1 MGICTYQ
8 ERIERCEAFRFT
20 GNAET
25 DFVELSDWLKRKTDI
40 VQGCGM
46 NYSDGGFIHWRSGEF
61 LPFRSRDIL
70 TIEDGRVIVNSPE
83 EFDRKWERTDKP
95 WR

>member
-1 MGICTYQ
+1 MGICIYQ
-8 ERIERCEAFRFT
+8 ERIERCEGFRFT
-20 GNAET
+20 GNTET
-25 DFVELSDWLKRKTDI
+25 DFVELSDWLRHKTDI

-46 NYSDGGFIHWRSGEF
+46 NYGDGGFIHLRSGEF
-61 LPFRSRDIL
+61 LYFRSRDIL

-83 EFDRKWERTDKP
+83 EFGRKWERQDKP